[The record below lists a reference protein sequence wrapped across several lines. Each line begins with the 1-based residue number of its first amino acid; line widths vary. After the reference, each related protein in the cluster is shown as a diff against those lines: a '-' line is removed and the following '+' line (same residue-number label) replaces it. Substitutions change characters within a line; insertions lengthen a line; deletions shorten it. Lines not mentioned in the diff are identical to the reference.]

1 MKQIL
6 ILLVTTALS
15 ACTAFDQMGTSLGD
29 LGFPDFGDGTS
40 RSSLTRNGNCPSVA
54 RVAELS
60 SMYQFPLPSRPD
72 VNDKISEVHIA
83 HVDATCK
90 KQNNVLKLDLSIDFS
105 GALGPKG
112 RVRAGDKPSFAYPY
126 FVAVTNADNQI
137 LAKDIYAAP
146 FGYGADDTQLM
157 ISERITQ
164 MVPITGGNPGT
175 YRVLVGFQLSS
186 EEVAYN
192 RTLPDDQLGKN
203 LSVITVV
210 PGQP

>member
-1 MKQIL
+1 MKPIL
-6 ILLVTTALS
+6 IALATLALS
-15 ACTAFDQMGTSLGD
+15 ACTTLDQMGTTIGNMD
-29 LGFPDFGDGTS
+29 FPDFGDGAS

-60 SMYQFPLPSRPD
+60 SLYQFTLPGRPD
-72 VNDKISEVHIA
+72 QNDKISEVHIA
-83 HVDATCK
+83 RVDATCK
-90 KQNNVLKLDLSIDFS
+90 KQNNVLKLDLAVDFS
-105 GALGPKG
+105 GALGPRG
-112 RVRAGDKPSFAYPY
+112 RVKPGDKPSFAYPY
-126 FVAVTNADNQI
+126 FVAVTNAQNKI

-146 FGYGADDTQLM
+146 FGYDPDDTQLM

-164 MVPITGGNPGT
+164 MVPIMGDNPAT

-203 LSVITVV
+203 LSAITVV
-210 PGQP
+210 PGH

>member
-1 MKQIL
+1 MKKIL
-6 ILLVTTALS
+6 IALATLTLS
-15 ACTAFDQMGTSLGD
+15 ACTAFDDIGNSLGNLD
-29 LGFPDFGDGTS
+29 FPDFGDGTS
-40 RSSLTRNGNCPSVA
+40 RSSITRNGNCPSVA

-60 SMYQFPLPSRPD
+60 SLYQFTLPSRPD
-72 VNDKISEVHIA
+72 ANNKVSEVHIA
-83 HVDATCK
+83 RVDATCK
-90 KQNNVLKLDLSIDFS
+90 RQNNVLKLDLTVDFS
-105 GALGPKG
+105 GALGPHG

-126 FVAVTNADNQI
+126 FVAVTNAQNKI

-164 MVPITGGNPGT
+164 MVPIMGDNPAT

-203 LSVITVV
+203 LSAITVV
-210 PGQP
+210 PGH